1 VDQRKYES
9 WSRFAAFM
17 LKLIGILG
25 IVFVPVFW
33 AATGRIELAF
43 LPFFG
48 TLAGVGQGLDV
59 LKEISQSKDAA
70 PAASKPNNSEG
81 HP

>member
-1 VDQRKYES
+1 MNKVQYEA
-9 WSRFAAFM
+9 WSRFVSFT
-17 LKLIGILG
+17 LKVVGVIG

-33 AATGRIELAF
+33 ALTGRVELAF

-59 LKEISQSKDAA
+59 LREITKSRTELEEEKQ
-70 PAASKPNNSEG
+70 
-81 HP
+81 

>member
-1 VDQRKYES
+1 MKRDTYEA
-9 WSRFAAFM
+9 WSRTTAFS

-25 IVFVPVFW
+25 ILFVPVFW
-33 AATGRIELAF
+33 AFTGRIELAF

-59 LKEISQSKDAA
+59 LKEISQAKEGR
-70 PAASKPNNSEG
+70 KPDDSSTTG
-81 HP
+81 

>member
-1 VDQRKYES
+1 MNREQYER
-9 WSRFAAFM
+9 WSRAVAFC
-17 LKLIGILG
+17 LKLVGIVG

-33 AATGRIELAF
+33 ALTGRIELAF

-59 LKEISQSKDAA
+59 LKELSQSRGKAVDEH
-70 PAASKPNNSEG
+70 AS
-81 HP
+81 